1 VAWVQRVGGRTVEL
15 VDSSGRDPGDAGP
28 GWEAVATI
36 GLALPAMASRVLI
49 TEPLAQ
55 VAMETLTAAGFDVDV
70 AVGLSPEELLTA
82 VRGVSALVIRS
93 ATQVSA
99 EVLDA
104 GTDLVV
110 VGRAGI
116 GLDNVDV
123 ASATRKGVMVVN
135 APQSNILSAAEHTIA
150 LLISQARNVPQ
161 ADADL
166 KAGNWR
172 RSKWEGVEL
181 HGKTL
186 GIVGLG
192 RIGGLVAQRALAFG
206 MHLIAYDPFV
216 SADRAR
222 QMGVDLMPTVAEVA
236 ASADFLTIH
245 LPRTAET
252 MNLIGRDLLAQAKP
266 GIRIINVARGGIVD
280 EEALYEAIA
289 AGHVQG
295 AAIDV
300 FAEEP
305 MTKSPLFE
313 LESVVVTP
321 HLGASTV
328 EAQDKAGQTIAE
340 QVVLALRGDFV
351 PYAVNVAAG
360 EASETVRRFL
370 PLAERLGRLFSG
382 LVGGAVDTL
391 ELSFEG
397 QVADYDCR
405 ILGLSIL
412 KGLFTPI
419 SAEPVSFVNAPQL
432 AEERGLVVRET
443 KTSSS
448 REYVNLISL
457 RGQIGDRVVQ
467 VAGTL
472 SGQSEQPRIVGI
484 DDHIVDLPPSR
495 HMLVVRNDDRP
506 GMIGAVGV
514 TLGHAGVNIA
524 DMALGRG
531 PTGEHALM
539 VLATDSAVTSEVVD
553 DLRAQP
559 GILDAKAI
567 ELD

>member
-1 VAWVQRVGGRTVEL
+1 MEGARGGPI
-15 VDSSGRDPGDAGP
+15 S
-28 GWEAVATI
+28 
-36 GLALPAMASRVLI
+36 LPPMASRVLV

-55 VAMETLTAAGFDVDV
+55 VGLDTLTAAGFAVDV
-70 AVGLSPEELLTA
+70 ATGLSPDELLRA

-93 ATQVSA
+93 ATQVTA
-99 EVLDA
+99 EVLEA
-104 GTDLVV
+104 GTELVV

-123 ASATRKGVMVVN
+123 ATATRKGVMVVN
-135 APQSNILSAAEHTIA
+135 APQSNILSAAEHAIA
-150 LLISQARNVPQ
+150 LLISQARNISQ

-192 RIGGLVAQRALAFG
+192 RVGGLVAQRALAFG
-206 MHLIAYDPFV
+206 MHLIAYDPYV
-216 SADRAR
+216 SAERAR
-222 QMGVDLMPTVAEVA
+222 QMGVDLLPTVAEVA
-236 ASADFLTIH
+236 AQADFLTIH
-245 LPRTAET
+245 LPRTPET
-252 MNLIGRDLLAQAKP
+252 TGLIGRDLLAQAKP
-266 GIRIINVARGGIVD
+266 GIRIVNTARGGIVD
-280 EEALYEAIA
+280 EEALHDAIVS
-289 AGHVQG
+289 GRVQG
-295 AAIDV
+295 AGLDV

-305 MTKSPLFE
+305 TTKSPLFE
-313 LESVVVTP
+313 LDSVVVTP
-321 HLGASTV
+321 HLGASTA

-351 PYAVNVAAG
+351 PYAVNIAAG

-382 LVGGAVDTL
+382 LAGGVVETL

-405 ILGLSIL
+405 ILGLSVL
-412 KGLFTPI
+412 KGLFTPVM
-419 SAEPVSFVNAPQL
+419 AEPVSFVNAPQL
-432 AEERGLVVRET
+432 AEERGLAVRET

-448 REYVNLISL
+448 RDYVNLISL
-457 RGQIGDRVVQ
+457 RGRIGDREVQ

-472 SGQSEQPRIVGI
+472 AGRSEQPRIVGI

-506 GMIGAVGV
+506 GMIGAVGT
-514 TLGHAGVNIA
+514 TLGRAAINIA

-539 VLATDSAVTSEVVD
+539 VLATDSTVSPEVVE
-553 DLRAQP
+553 DLRGQP